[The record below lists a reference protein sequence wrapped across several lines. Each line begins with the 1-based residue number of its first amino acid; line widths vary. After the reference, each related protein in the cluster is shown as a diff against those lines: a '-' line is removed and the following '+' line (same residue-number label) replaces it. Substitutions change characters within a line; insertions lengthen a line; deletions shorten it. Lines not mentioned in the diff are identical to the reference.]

1 MGQYFVT
8 GRYAEWAKEELLDK
22 NRRSVAFYRGITP
35 TILTGNVLKEI
46 FAKQRRFWD
55 YLKVDPDLIQ
65 LIFAS
70 NFNAF
75 PHRTPGGGSIG
86 GGHIFGHTLDIISDM
101 PRWKRLRSTLSA
113 GFSTKQLNQMIQA
126 IETSIGKTPPSVSE
140 FF

>member
-22 NRRSVAFYRGITP
+22 DRRSVAFYRGTTP
-35 TILTGNVLKEI
+35 TILT
-46 FAKQRRFWD
+46 
-55 YLKVDPDLIQ
+55 VDPDLIQ

-86 GGHIFGHTLDIISDM
+86 GGHIFGQTLDLISDM

-113 GFSTKQLNQMIQA
+113 GFSTKQLNEMIHA
-126 IETSIGKTPPSVSE
+126 IEASIGKEHPVERFPKC
-140 FF
+140 FFFRKFRQKN

>member
-22 NRRSVAFYRGITP
+22 DRRSVAFYRGVTP
-35 TILTGNVLKEI
+35 TILT
-46 FAKQRRFWD
+46 
-55 YLKVDPDLIQ
+55 VDPDLIQ

-86 GGHIFGHTLDIISDM
+86 GGHIFGQTLDLISDM

-113 GFSTKQLNQMIQA
+113 GFSTKQLNEMIHA
-126 IETSIGKTPPSVSE
+126 IEASIGKEHKVDIFLKI
-140 FF
+140 FFQKILSKKLKN